1 MSRNTRK
8 ELLAF
13 LLRFKLTLCASNPCR
28 TYHIVN
34 KTNSGRLALSNVRP
48 RFASKHTTRI
58 PLVPTLA
65 QSFSMKGGGT
75 KTKTKVGS
83 NLTCGGDGAGG
94 WYDQTPARLN

>member
-1 MSRNTRK
+1 MQ
-8 ELLAF
+8 
-13 LLRFKLTLCASNPCR
+13 LCASPQSPIAFVVWWLLVKHN
-28 TYHIVN
+28 N
-34 KTNSGRLALSNVRP
+34 ALND
-48 RFASKHTTRI
+48 SKHTTRI